1 MSASVAETEF
11 VFGRMSGISR
21 FIYEVLGT
29 TTSNGEMDYT
39 TAGYVLFALVFL
51 MSALVFKL
59 GFAKKLKATANFAYL
74 FIFVYRLPSSNI
86 SCVFPSNRRRTYCGG
101 THLNHLP
108 CPPNE

>member
-21 FIYEVLGT
+21 FVYEVLGT
-29 TTSNGEMDYT
+29 TTSSGEMDYT

-51 MSALVFKL
+51 MSAIVYKL
-59 GFAKKLKATANFAYL
+59 GFAKKLETTAKFAYL
-74 FIFVYRLPSSNI
+74 YIFIYRLPSFNVSR
-86 SCVFPSNRRRTYCGG
+86 VFSSHRGRTYRGG
-101 THLNHLP
+101 THLDYLP